1 MNSFNH
7 QLFKIPKNCRETE
20 KKKRKNLHFYKM
32 KNHQFSKISKK
43 KQRKVSII
51 ILYSFKVKN
60 TIKDFQ
66 ETTAKEKEEKN
77 SRYLPSLKMNNTDHR
92 FILHSFQERNEKT

>member
-1 MNSFNH
+1 MLNNNLLLLKTIIGRRSIYFKNRYITQKTKPRYLFSLKMNSFNH

-20 KKKRKNLHFYKM
+20 KKERKNLHFYKM

-51 ILYSFKVKN
+51 PL
-60 TIKDFQ
+60 
-66 ETTAKEKEEKN
+66 
-77 SRYLPSLKMNNTDHR
+77 LL
-92 FILHSFQERNEKT
+92 

>member
-20 KKKRKNLHFYKM
+20 KKERKNLHFYKM

-51 ILYSFKVKN
+51 PLLLQ
-60 TIKDFQ
+60 T
-66 ETTAKEKEEKN
+66 EE
-77 SRYLPSLKMNNTDHR
+77 H
-92 FILHSFQERNEKT
+92 H

>member
-20 KKKRKNLHFYKM
+20 KKERKNLHFYKM

-77 SRYLPSLKMNNTDHR
+77 SRYLPSLKMNNTNHR